1 MKTDKLCGTIK
12 IYWKWIFP
20 VVHMVIAMLYMN
32 FGIRREPLPFGKMT
46 PAFNINWSEGCE
58 KAAQVL
64 LAGIFGF
71 CMICIAWYIL
81 FMLIKKKKILPFILA
96 GIALM
101 ISFIVFPGS
110 FSYELDNLV
119 VYSYAVRDMPDY
131 WQSIYLGSIYK
142 ACLFVFPHPLTISFI
157 QLSSLFGVIYYISV
171 RVKRLFGN
179 KAAFIPYLLV
189 LFPEFLEVGVSPYR
203 NCIYTIMC
211 LWFYAVLFFDCFEKK
226 KRSVSELLLIC
237 GAGGIL
243 TFFRSEGIIIPG
255 ILIAG
260 FCFIYQMSF
269 KRTCKYLVIFALIG
283 IMLAFPQKLGAKKYY
298 GQDYSIINSMN
309 MLKEIL
315 SDKNV
320 NLDYDSAEEDLMA
333 IHKIVSL
340 EELPTYGIHAY
351 EAGNFVKN
359 GTINQSFASKE
370 ESQAF
375 MKAVKNLVIHNLDLF
390 IKCRLVMFCE
400 TNGVVSVSEDPYPTE
415 EWNRMFEVLLKEWNY
430 SYGEILM
437 DSYPQ
442 RIFADR
448 AKLDM
453 ADAVTSFQER
463 YYDWA
468 CRSNL
473 VFIARVMVFVL
484 FPVLVIYDVIVYA
497 KKERTFFAAVA
508 FLLMAQLTAIVL
520 LCPQERNVYYFP
532 SYFVMLL
539 GCFLLSLDIM
549 KKSRQVKMM
558 LPPVTDKLNT
568 MP

>member
-497 KKERTFFAAVA
+497 KKGHFLRQSHFYLWHSSQQLSFFVRRKGTSIIS
-508 FLLMAQLTAIVL
+508 LRIL
-520 LCPQERNVYYFP
+520 LCC
-532 SYFVMLL
+532 L
-539 GCFLLSLDIM
+539 GVSF
-549 KKSRQVKMM
+549 
-558 LPPVTDKLNT
+558 
-568 MP
+568 

>member
-508 FLLMAQLTAIVL
+508 FLLMAQLAAIVL

>member
-12 IYWKWIFP
+12 IYLKWIFP
-20 VVHMVIAMLYMN
+20 VVHMVIATLYMN

-46 PAFNINWSEGCE
+46 PAFNVNWSEGCE
-58 KAAQVL
+58 RAAQVL

-269 KRTCKYLVIFALIG
+269 KRTCKYLTIFALIG

-309 MLKEIL
+309 MLKAIL

-375 MKAVKNLVIHNLDLF
+375 MKAVKNLVIHNPDLF

-508 FLLMAQLTAIVL
+508 FLLMAQLAAIVL

-558 LPPVTDKLNT
+558 LPAVTDKLNT

>member
-390 IKCRLVMFCE
+390 ITK
-400 TNGVVSVSEDPYPTE
+400 
-415 EWNRMFEVLLKEWNY
+415 
-430 SYGEILM
+430 
-437 DSYPQ
+437 
-442 RIFADR
+442 
-448 AKLDM
+448 
-453 ADAVTSFQER
+453 TSH
-463 YYDWA
+463 
-468 CRSNL
+468 
-473 VFIARVMVFVL
+473 
-484 FPVLVIYDVIVYA
+484 
-497 KKERTFFAAVA
+497 T
-508 FLLMAQLTAIVL
+508 
-520 LCPQERNVYYFP
+520 
-532 SYFVMLL
+532 
-539 GCFLLSLDIM
+539 
-549 KKSRQVKMM
+549 
-558 LPPVTDKLNT
+558 
-568 MP
+568 

>member
-12 IYWKWIFP
+12 IYLKWIFP
-20 VVHMVIAMLYMN
+20 VVHMVIATLYMN

-58 KAAQVL
+58 RAAQVL

-269 KRTCKYLVIFALIG
+269 KRTCKYLTIFALIG

-309 MLKEIL
+309 MLKAIL

-375 MKAVKNLVIHNLDLF
+375 MKAVKNLVIHNPDLF

-508 FLLMAQLTAIVL
+508 FLLMAQLAAIVL

-558 LPPVTDKLNT
+558 LPAVTDKLNT

>member
-400 TNGVVSVSEDPYPTE
+400 TNGVVSVSEDPYHTE

-508 FLLMAQLTAIVL
+508 FLLMAQLAAIVL